1 LKLQNNSLPL
11 QLLNAFGIIYTDL
24 PKLRSSFV
32 QKIYPCLW
40 FDNQAEEAANFYV
53 SIFKNS
59 KIENVARYGASAS
72 KASGQP
78 EGSVMTVE
86 FELDG
91 QHYMALN
98 AGPAFKFNPS
108 ISMVVNCETQDEID
122 HFWNELSNGGK
133 IVECG
138 WLTDKYGISWQIVP
152 AVLEEMRRDN
162 DSAKN
167 DRVMA
172 QVVKMKKLEIEPL
185 QRAYDGQ

>member
-1 LKLQNNSLPL
+1 
-11 QLLNAFGIIYTDL
+11 
-24 PKLRSSFV
+24 V
-32 QKIYPCLW
+32 QKIYQCLW
-40 FDNQAEEAANFYV
+40 FDNQADEAANFYV

-59 KIENVARYGASAS
+59 KIGNVTHYGLSAS

-91 QHYMALN
+91 QRYMALN
-98 AGPAFKFNPS
+98 AGPAFKFNPA
-108 ISMVVNCETQDEID
+108 ISMVVNCETQEEID
-122 HFWNELSNGGK
+122 HFWKELSNGGK

-152 AVLEEMRRDN
+152 AVLEEMRRDK
-162 DSAKN
+162 DPAKN

-185 QRAYDGQ
+185 QRAFNGQ